1 MSAGA
6 YKILFAATKDYE
18 DLGKIFAIV
27 GVEAKIMEDD
37 AELLAVLREILEAKQ
52 TEYAIILMPEKFID
66 ITKPIREKLREDGRY
81 IPAFLFLPDIGE
93 PKFLQLEELNELLK
107 RIQGVTIEQIR
118 EQFKGTK

>member
-1 MSAGA
+1 LSAEA